1 MPAKKEAK
9 KEGIEITTIKGNKRT
24 FVKLNGSDKHYEFP
38 NGKSLEV
45 YNAVYFNSDDNKH
58 RIICSDGTCIY
69 IDPEKS
75 WFITWQNFSALDKD
89 YIF

>member
-1 MPAKKEAK
+1 MPVKKDK
-9 KEGIEITTIKGNKRT
+9 KEGLKLTSINGNERV
-24 FVKLNGSDKHYEFP
+24 FVKLNGSDRHYEFP

-45 YNAVYFNSDDNKH
+45 YNAVYFNSDEEKH

-69 IDPEKS
+69 IDPVIG
-75 WFITWQNFSALDKD
+75 WFVTWQNFSALDKD